1 MHCSTLNPGHRTH
14 GQGPRH
20 VEGFDGRLLCCKR
33 SSFSSLHRN
42 GDSANKMNQKRSSHL
57 TGVAHRCICTYVRG
71 PSSLPAYA
79 RASGWRHGP
88 LPGSRTAGS
97 RPSDC
102 DPVLEAQQAALSV
115 RSASSLSILATH
127 SDHGGEQQQPGL
139 VVAVIQTVVHSVRE
153 RSLFRG
159 SPTGHD
165 PGWRGTCFPPGT
177 VPPAPGITVT
187 PWILLSAGGLMVV
200 LGVASDSV
208 LARIIFGRRGD
219 RPGPRAHAETNLS
232 NRPPTR
238 DDAPQQGENNT
249 ERNHHERRTLPQ
261 QLPQH
266 QLASLA
272 RPSFRDGRLHA
283 RC

>member
-97 RPSDC
+97 RASDC

-165 PGWRGTCFPPGT
+165 PGWRDLFPSWYGTASSGNHSDTLDSPLGWRPHGPPRCRFGLGPST
-177 VPPAPGITVT
+177 DHLRSSRRSARTEGSRGNQLVQPPPHT
-187 PWILLSAGGLMVV
+187 
-200 LGVASDSV
+200 
-208 LARIIFGRRGD
+208 
-219 RPGPRAHAETNLS
+219 
-232 NRPPTR
+232 
-238 DDAPQQGENNT
+238 
-249 ERNHHERRTLPQ
+249 
-261 QLPQH
+261 
-266 QLASLA
+266 
-272 RPSFRDGRLHA
+272 
-283 RC
+283 

>member
-1 MHCSTLNPGHRTH
+1 MHEPPDGDTVHCPAL
-14 GQGPRH
+14 GPR
-20 VEGFDGRLLCCKR
+20 VRARPTAILSWRLSRPPSRCARLAR
-33 SSFSSLHRN
+33 SRSWPRTATTVANSSSL
-42 GDSANKMNQKRSSHL
+42 DWSS
-57 TGVAHRCICTYVRG
+57 
-71 PSSLPAYA
+71 PS
-79 RASGWRHGP
+79 
-88 LPGSRTAGS
+88 S
-97 RPSDC
+97 RPSSTPC
-102 DPVLEAQQAALSV
+102 GNAVFLGGRPPGMIQA
-115 RSASSLSILATH
+115 
-127 SDHGGEQQQPGL
+127 G
-139 VVAVIQTVVHSVRE
+139 
-153 RSLFRG
+153 
-159 SPTGHD
+159 
-165 PGWRGTCFPPGT
+165 GTCFPPGT
-177 VPPAPGITVT
+177 APPAPGITVT
-187 PWILLSAGGLMVV
+187 PWILLSAGGLMVL

-272 RPSFRDGRLHA
+272 RPSSRDGRLHA